1 MLKKNLFIPIEV
13 KIREFVS
20 NLLLASESLD
30 NNFRC
35 YLGGKSSINRLIN
48 YNKLKN
54 GVYFSKSPFLEKE
67 YIKIKKKCQFL
78 TILDQE
84 LGPAL
89 SKNEIEMGLNARKN
103 LILSKYIDS
112 YYVLGNRINEIVKKI
127 YPEINKA
134 TKLTGWPRI
143 DIWKNY
149 NFLYN
154 KKSNEIKKKYGEF
167 ILFSSDF
174 SFLTKKHIQNHLDYL
189 KSYGHKESD
198 QSYIYSKKRAETL
211 YQEFKEVLEL
221 FIELDKLDLKKTIII
236 RPHPADNFIFW
247 NKIKKKFKRIK
258 IIFKG
263 DISEWLYACD
273 GLIHRGCTTGV
284 QAYISNIPTAYIVTD
299 KKYIRETLTFDISQ
313 KINGL
318 EEVKNFINNP
328 RSFNEKIN
336 KQLFDQHILSNN
348 NLSASKM
355 IIKDLSTFDILQVKK
370 IELSFFNKI
379 KEFIEGVKTE
389 IRNRDKKISK
399 KIGDGF
405 NVKETTEYL
414 KSIRKK
420 DDFKVVKIYKDCL
433 IIDKK

>member
-134 TKLTGWPRI
+134 TKLTGWP
-143 DIWKNY
+143 K
-149 NFLYN
+149 LT
-154 KKSNEIKKKYGEF
+154 YG
-167 ILFSSDF
+167 
-174 SFLTKKHIQNHLDYL
+174 K
-189 KSYGHKESD
+189 
-198 QSYIYSKKRAETL
+198 
-211 YQEFKEVLEL
+211 
-221 FIELDKLDLKKTIII
+221 III
-236 RPHPADNFIFW
+236 FI
-247 NKIKKKFKRIK
+247 
-258 IIFKG
+258 
-263 DISEWLYACD
+263 
-273 GLIHRGCTTGV
+273 
-284 QAYISNIPTAYIVTD
+284 
-299 KKYIRETLTFDISQ
+299 
-313 KINGL
+313 
-318 EEVKNFINNP
+318 
-328 RSFNEKIN
+328 
-336 KQLFDQHILSNN
+336 
-348 NLSASKM
+348 
-355 IIKDLSTFDILQVKK
+355 
-370 IELSFFNKI
+370 
-379 KEFIEGVKTE
+379 
-389 IRNRDKKISK
+389 
-399 KIGDGF
+399 
-405 NVKETTEYL
+405 
-414 KSIRKK
+414 
-420 DDFKVVKIYKDCL
+420 
-433 IIDKK
+433 